1 MSKKFKF
8 KKMKKKLNV
17 IGLIMVMLAFFITS
31 CTNPPSAESLKVI
44 DMDSLKVKIQA
55 MEDTYA
61 AGMKAKDAFAIVE
74 YYSDDAISYH
84 PNREPLVGKE
94 AIKNH
99 CTESFAKDTTNTSG
113 VFKVVDL
120 FTDGDMIVE
129 IGSWQE
135 FDSNGKEVNH
145 GHYMSY
151 FQNRNGKYVC
161 VRDMNVSSMPFDKP

>member
-1 MSKKFKF
+1 
-8 KKMKKKLNV
+8 MKKKLNV